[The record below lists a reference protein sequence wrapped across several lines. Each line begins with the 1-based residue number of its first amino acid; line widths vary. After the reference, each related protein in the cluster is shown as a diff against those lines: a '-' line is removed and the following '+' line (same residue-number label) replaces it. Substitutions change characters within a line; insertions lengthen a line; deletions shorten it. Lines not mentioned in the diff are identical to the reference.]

1 MAYSTGT
8 LGRAA
13 ALVLLAISSPI
24 EVLAEADRAFPR
36 PERLTMPLG
45 AQGPSNPT
53 LLSVRKVEQEIEQKA
68 LDVSAPPSA
77 LDWLTKRRAASASA
91 VIAAPSLAQQNA
103 PPVLETP
110 VDAARPPE
118 VSWPRFLDAKAHV
131 RGEPSITL
139 AALGGADL
147 PKPGAVDAQRLPWAA
162 APIVPALLSTPDRRD
177 ETVVMRR
184 LEVLP
189 SAPANAAQRSGK
201 GGVINLPIAAQRY
214 RVSVR
219 SVLAMS
225 NRGAPSWL
233 GGAMAVAPH
242 GTDPLANPEAYLPY
256 AKPKPMGPQFI
267 MPFEN
272 GRVTSLYNQG
282 RRHPAIDLAGRLGA
296 PVFATSNGQTVTFAG
311 WRGGYGNAVITR
323 DKEGREH
330 LYGHLSA
337 INTRVGVALAQGDR
351 LGALGSTGF
360 STGPHVHYEVKDRR
374 GAHINPVTLL
384 FPGRGVSNGYAW
396 SGTGLSRG
404 TVGAT
409 ADARIDNRTR

>member
-13 ALVLLAISSPI
+13 ALAVLAVSIPI

-36 PERLTMPLG
+36 SERLTMPLG
-45 AQGPSNPT
+45 AQGPSNPV
-53 LLSVRKVEQEIEQKA
+53 LFSIRKVEQEIEQKA
-68 LDVSAPPSA
+68 FDVSAPPSA
-77 LDWLTKRRAASASA
+77 LDWLTKRRVAPASA
-91 VIAAPSLAQQNA
+91 VIAAPSLAQQNG
-103 PPVLETP
+103 PPVLE
-110 VDAARPPE
+110 VAIDVARPPE
-118 VSWPRFLDAKAHV
+118 VSWPRFLDTKTEG
-131 RGEPSITL
+131 RGQPSITL
-139 AALGGADL
+139 AALGSADL
-147 PKPGAVDAQRLPWAA
+147 LKSAPVETQRLPWAA

-177 ETVVMRR
+177 LPQTRR

-189 SAPANAAQRSGK
+189 SAPAVMAQRSAK
-201 GGVINLPIAAQRY
+201 GGVINLPIVAQRY

-233 GGAMAVAPH
+233 GGAVAVAPH

-256 AKPKPMGPQFI
+256 AKPRPVGPQFI

-404 TVGAT
+404 TTGAT
-409 ADARIDNRTR
+409 AQARIDSRTR